1 MFYMRSD
8 KVFKIVLLVFGFLI
22 LFFSIGIFI
31 QLSSSAWLSIK
42 QNGVSFLFKSV
53 WDPNKDVYGALPF
66 LIGTFITALL
76 SVFLSLPLSIGTSLF
91 LSDYVKGNFSNIISS
106 LIDLL
111 ASIPSVVYGLW
122 GLFML
127 VPYIRILE
135 NWLFKYAGFIP
146 LFNSKP
152 YGVGILSATVVLL
165 IMILP
170 YSISVIKE
178 VLKMVPD
185 DLKEA
190 GYALGANK
198 WEVMQKIVLPYI
210 KSGIFAGTG
219 LSLGRALGETMAV
232 TMVIGNRN
240 AVPTSLFDPA
250 NTLASVIANEF
261 YEASSASHVSS
272 LIYLALILFVF
283 SFLVNF
289 TMQLILRKI
298 NTGMIKK

>member
-1 MFYMRSD
+1 MRSD

>member
-1 MFYMRSD
+1 LFYMRSD

>member
-1 MFYMRSD
+1 MRSD
-8 KVFKIVLLVFGFLI
+8 KVFKVGLQIFGFLI

-31 QLSSSAWLSIK
+31 QLSSSAWISIK
-42 QNGVSFLFKSV
+42 QNGLSFLFRSV

-66 LIGTFITALL
+66 LMGTLITALL
-76 SVFLSLPLSIGTSLF
+76 SVLLSLPLSIGTSLF
-91 LSDYVKGNFSNIISS
+91 LSDYVKGNFSNLIAS

-135 NWLFKYAGFIP
+135 NWLFKHAGFIP

-170 YSISVIKE
+170 FSISVIKE
-178 VLKMVPD
+178 VLKMVPN

-190 GYALGANK
+190 GYALGGNK
-198 WEVMQKIVLPYI
+198 WEVMQKVAADCSILENWSNIRKLWRNQPN
-210 KSGIFAGTG
+210 
-219 LSLGRALGETMAV
+219 LSKTKE
-232 TMVIGNRN
+232 N
-240 AVPTSLFDPA
+240 
-250 NTLASVIANEF
+250 
-261 YEASSASHVSS
+261 
-272 LIYLALILFVF
+272 
-283 SFLVNF
+283 
-289 TMQLILRKI
+289 
-298 NTGMIKK
+298 